1 MSFRTPG
8 LAALTALGLSGC
20 IALGPLPGTP
30 EYSASRVSRGYDC
43 GLRVD
48 RARIVARL
56 DRAERARF
64 LAAGSGFAVKA
75 YKAPKSCDARER
87 ADIQRELGHL
97 ARR

>member
-1 MSFRTPG
+1 MGSKTLC

-43 GLRVD
+43 GVRSD
-48 RARIVARL
+48 RARILARL
-56 DRAERARF
+56 DREERARF

-75 YKAPKSCDARER
+75 YKAPQSCDAHER
-87 ADIQRELGHL
+87 AEIQRELAQL